1 MSEATDPV
9 TVIYKLQRLLDEGI
23 DNNGQVLMGGGV
35 DTMENYKY
43 ILGQINALEAT
54 KQEISNLL
62 DNKEQKENEGT
73 VIDIGDH
80 KPNNNTTK

>member
-1 MSEATDPV
+1 MSPE
-9 TVIYKLQRLLDEGI
+9 TVIYKLQRALESQLANLTNVI
-23 DNNGQVLMGGGV
+23 TTGV
-35 DTMENYKY
+35 DSMENYKY

>member
-1 MSEATDPV
+1 ME
-9 TVIYKLQRLLDEGI
+9 IERLLKAI
-23 DNNGQVLMGGGV
+23 NNKLDNLTNIVTTGV

-62 DNKEQKENEGT
+62 DNKEQKQNEGT

-80 KPNNNTTK
+80 KPKNWITK